1 MSRFTMPA
9 GPDADGNPIQEHG
22 FGIVMRIAVIIKSR
36 HNLDLIPVISTAATL
51 TSTISAAAT
60 AAALAIIRPPAG
72 AALNKGSVR
81 ASDRLGPPAAALL
94 FDYVKLDLLPVAETL
109 ESVGVNRR
117 VVSEAVA
124 ASIVGNNETESLLG
138 ICGY

>member
-1 MSRFTMPA
+1 MAA
-9 GPDADGNPIQEHG
+9 GPDADSNPIHEHG
-22 FGIVMRIAVIIKSR
+22 VGIVRRIAVIINSR
-36 HNLDLIPVISTAATL
+36 HNLDLIPVISTTAAL

-60 AAALAIIRPPAG
+60 AAATALAFIPPAG
-72 AALNKGSVR
+72 AALDKGSVR

-94 FDYVKLDLLPVAETL
+94 FDYVKLHLLPVAETL

-138 ICGY
+138 ICGYLR

>member
-1 MSRFTMPA
+1 MTA
-9 GPDADGNPIQEHG
+9 GPDADSNPIHEHG
-22 FGIVMRIAVIIKSR
+22 VGIVRRIAVIINSR
-36 HNLDLIPVISTAATL
+36 HNLDLIPVISTTAAL
-51 TSTISAAAT
+51 TSAISAAAT
-60 AAALAIIRPPAG
+60 AAAAATALAFIPPAG
-72 AALNKGSVR
+72 AALDKGSVR

-94 FDYVKLDLLPVAETL
+94 FDYVKLHLLPVAETL

-138 ICGY
+138 ICGYLR

>member
-1 MSRFTMPA
+1 MAA
-9 GPDADGNPIQEHG
+9 GPDADSNPIHEHG
-22 FGIVMRIAVIIKSR
+22 VGIVRRIAVIINSR
-36 HNLDLIPVISTAATL
+36 HNLDLIPVISTTAAL
-51 TSTISAAAT
+51 TSAISAAAT
-60 AAALAIIRPPAG
+60 AATAATALAFIPPAG
-72 AALNKGSVR
+72 AALDKGSVR

-94 FDYVKLDLLPVAETL
+94 FDYVKLHLLPVAETL

-138 ICGY
+138 ICGYLR

>member
-1 MSRFTMPA
+1 MA
-9 GPDADGNPIQEHG
+9 GPDADSNPIHEHG
-22 FGIVMRIAVIIKSR
+22 VGIVRRIAVIINSR
-36 HNLDLIPVISTAATL
+36 HNLDLIPVISTTAAL
-51 TSTISAAAT
+51 TSAISAAAT
-60 AAALAIIRPPAG
+60 AATAATALAFIPPAG
-72 AALNKGSVR
+72 AALDKGSVR

-94 FDYVKLDLLPVAETL
+94 FDYVKLHLLPVAETL

-138 ICGY
+138 ICGYLR

>member
-1 MSRFTMPA
+1 MAA
-9 GPDADGNPIQEHG
+9 GPDADSNPIHEHG
-22 FGIVMRIAVIIKSR
+22 VGFVRRIAVIINSR
-36 HNLDLIPVISTAATL
+36 HNLDLIPVISTTAAL
-51 TSTISAAAT
+51 TSAISAAAT
-60 AAALAIIRPPAG
+60 ATALAFIPPAG
-72 AALNKGSVR
+72 AALDKGSVR

-94 FDYVKLDLLPVAETL
+94 FDYVKLHLLPVAETL

-138 ICGY
+138 ICGYLR

>member
-1 MSRFTMPA
+1 MAA
-9 GPDADGNPIQEHG
+9 GPDADSNPIHEHG
-22 FGIVMRIAVIIKSR
+22 VGIVRRIAVIINSR
-36 HNLDLIPVISTAATL
+36 HNLDLIPVISTTAAL
-51 TSTISAAAT
+51 TSAISAAAT
-60 AAALAIIRPPAG
+60 AALAFIPPAG
-72 AALNKGSVR
+72 AALDKGSVR

-94 FDYVKLDLLPVAETL
+94 FDYVKLHLLPVTETL

-138 ICGY
+138 ICGYLR

>member
-1 MSRFTMPA
+1 MTA
-9 GPDADGNPIQEHG
+9 GPDADGNSIQEHG

-36 HNLDLIPVISTAATL
+36 HNLDLIPVISTTATL

-60 AAALAIIRPPAG
+60 TAAPAFIRPPAG
-72 AALNKGSVR
+72 AALDKGPVR

-94 FDYVKLDLLPVAETL
+94 FDYVKLHLLPVTETL

-138 ICGY
+138 ICGYLR

>member
-1 MSRFTMPA
+1 MTA

-22 FGIVMRIAVIIKSR
+22 FSIVMRIAVIINSR

-51 TSTISAAAT
+51 TSAISAAAAT
-60 AAALAIIRPPAG
+60 AALAIIRPPAG

-94 FDYVKLDLLPVAETL
+94 FDYVKLHLLPVAETL

-117 VVSEAVA
+117 VVSEAVGG
-124 ASIVGNNETESLLG
+124 SIVGNNETESLLG
-138 ICGY
+138 ICGYLR

>member
-1 MSRFTMPA
+1 MMA
-9 GPDADGNPIQEHG
+9 GPDADSNPIHEHG
-22 FGIVMRIAVIIKSR
+22 VGIVRRIAVIINSK
-36 HNLDLIPVISTAATL
+36 HNLDLIPVISTTAAL
-51 TSTISAAAT
+51 TSAISAAAT
-60 AAALAIIRPPAG
+60 AATAATALAFIPPAG
-72 AALNKGSVR
+72 AALDKGSVR

-94 FDYVKLDLLPVAETL
+94 FDYVKLHLLPVAETL

-138 ICGY
+138 ICGYLR